1 MSGHRG
7 ADSIVKY
14 LVEAGHAGWQGAGH
28 TSKTRVTVSRW
39 GAFLFALGTSFGV
52 RAADL
57 PDGPGKD
64 LLLRACVGCHKA
76 EEFPAYRHTK
86 QEYQNIVYRMGE
98 RGARATT
105 VELDTIAAYLAA
117 NFPKVEDTSKV
128 NVNKAS
134 AKEIETGL
142 GFTEKEAEAIVKYR
156 DTHGLFR
163 VWGDLLVIYG
173 VDGRKVDAAK
183 DRMSF

>member
-1 MSGHRG
+1 VVLLSGLLH
-7 ADSIVKY
+7 
-14 LVEAGHAGWQGAGH
+14 
-28 TSKTRVTVSRW
+28 
-39 GAFLFALGTSFGV
+39 
-52 RAADL
+52 AADL

-64 LLLRACVGCHKA
+64 ILLRACTNCHKT

-86 QEYQNIVYRMGE
+86 QEYQSIVYRMGE

-105 VELDTIAAYLAA
+105 AELDTVAAYLFQ
-117 NFPKVEDTSKV
+117 NFPKVEEAGKI

-134 AKEIETGL
+134 AQEMAIGLNLTAKEG
-142 GFTEKEAEAIVKYR
+142 EAIVKYR
-156 DTHGLFR
+156 ETHGDYR

-173 VDGRKVDAAK
+173 VDGRKIEAAK